1 MRLENKVAII
11 TGGAGG
17 IGSITAE
24 RFAEEGSS
32 VVLTD
37 INPDA
42 GEIVSQKIQAAGGK
56 AKFIAA
62 DVTSAED
69 WDAIKSAAL
78 RHYGQIDILI
88 NNAGISHLGISD
100 PTSID
105 GWQTLMNVNS
115 TSVFLGS
122 RAIIPAMIDSGGGA
136 IVNVSSL
143 YGILGS
149 PGHPGY
155 NASKGAVRALTK
167 ATAVTY
173 GSKGIR
179 ANSVHPGVMQPMTSG
194 GAMDEAILK
203 MREQFALMTPM
214 RRMGKSA
221 DVANA
226 MLFLAS
232 DEASYITGAELIVDG
247 GLMAQ

>member
-1 MRLENKVAII
+1 MRLKNKVAVI
-11 TGGAGG
+11 TGCAGG

-24 RFAEEGSS
+24 RFAEEGSAL
-32 VVLTD
+32 VLTD
-37 INPDA
+37 INRAA
-42 GEIVSQKIQAAGGK
+42 GEVLSEKIQAAGGK
-56 AKFIAA
+56 AIFIAA
-62 DVTSAED
+62 DITSAKD
-69 WDAIKSAAL
+69 WDTVRDAAL
-78 RHYGQIDILI
+78 SHYGQVDILI
-88 NNAGISHLGISD
+88 NNAGISNLRMED
-100 PTSID
+100 TTSIED
-105 GWQTLMNVNS
+105 WHTLMEVNS

-122 RAIIPAMIDSGGGA
+122 RTIIPAMIESGGGA

-155 NASKGAVRALTK
+155 HASKGAIRAYTK

-173 GSKGIR
+173 GPQGIR

-194 GAMDEAILK
+194 GATDEGVLE
-203 MREQFALMTPM
+203 MRKAFARMTPM
-214 RRMGKSA
+214 QRMGESVE
-221 DVANA
+221 VANA

-232 DEASYITGAELIVDG
+232 DEASYITGSELIVDG